1 MFECLSKLFKQTF
14 FVNFA
19 IIKDEEYTCLKKI
32 FAITE
37 KAWSK
42 EPKTLIHWNRRFVL
56 SYQNNLK

>member
-1 MFECLSKLFKQTF
+1 MIKENFKIFECLSKLFKQTF

-42 EPKTLIHWNRRFVL
+42 EPKTKEFKVT
-56 SYQNNLK
+56 

>member
-42 EPKTLIHWNRRFVL
+42 EPKTKEFKVT
-56 SYQNNLK
+56 